1 MGSRKKKRNNST
13 STNAAQMAA
22 LQRANPGAT
31 MGQMQ
36 QTQQGMQNR
45 QLQDVMG
52 AFNQMKQAGDAQ
64 MGENPMAALLT
75 QFFGE
80 GPQRSNVMFDMSQ
93 FQPPAPTP
101 QQPQMPPVSPF
112 MRGQY
117 MVDQGMANG
126 GQMAP
131 PRISLYDQV
140 NGVPYAGI
148 PKEV

>member
-80 GPQRSNVMFDMSQ
+80 GHR
-93 FQPPAPTP
+93 
-101 QQPQMPPVSPF
+101 
-112 MRGQY
+112 
-117 MVDQGMANG
+117 
-126 GQMAP
+126 
-131 PRISLYDQV
+131 
-140 NGVPYAGI
+140 
-148 PKEV
+148 KE